1 MFIVVLTIITVSLC
15 IYGISLSVDAQM
27 EDLENWEEYIEAVCE
42 EKNVCPEL
50 VQAIIERES
59 SWRPK
64 AVNGNCVG
72 LMQIDKVVHAA
83 RMERMGIEDLKDP
96 YDNIMLGVDYLAE
109 LFAKHEDLYAV
120 LMFYNAGNAGLE
132 EWENGCYSDYAIE
145 VARRSEELE
154 RNNGK

>member
-72 LMQIDKVVHAA
+72 SCRLIKWCTLSGWSVWA
-83 RMERMGIEDLKDP
+83 
-96 YDNIMLGVDYLAE
+96 
-109 LFAKHEDLYAV
+109 
-120 LMFYNAGNAGLE
+120 
-132 EWENGCYSDYAIE
+132 
-145 VARRSEELE
+145 
-154 RNNGK
+154 